1 MQAMDDL
8 EQRIAGAI
16 AERRDELVELASAL
30 IRFDTTAR
38 DPGDPARDEAALQ
51 AYLAERLAA
60 AGASVDV
67 WEPRPE
73 DVRGRQVPFELD
85 FAGRP
90 QLLARFPG
98 TAAVAACS

>member
-1 MQAMDDL
+1 MAMNDL

-16 AERRDELVELASAL
+16 AESRDELVELASAL

-51 AYLAERLAA
+51 ALLADRLKD
-60 AGASVDV
+60 AGAEVEV

-73 DVRGRQVPFELD
+73 DVLGRQVPFALD
-85 FAGRP
+85 FDGRP
-90 QLLARFPG
+90 QLVARFAGP
-98 TAAVAACS
+98 AVAAACC